1 MPNDALAWDV
11 IEARWLPRLYLA
23 CQAHFR
29 DVKLPS
35 HDHRH
40 HLRVWLLAK
49 ELLAALAEHDEIS
62 DELIEG
68 VMIAVFFHD
77 VGMSVT
83 RAAQHGRESRNICE
97 RWLAE
102 QRVSLVNSREM
113 LAAIEH
119 HDDKSYTTQQ
129 ARSERTR
136 ILPILAAC
144 DDSDAF
150 GAVGVFRYAE
160 IYLLRGIP
168 AVELAAHVLP
178 NLDSRYQHFQRMYG
192 DLAGFAER
200 HARRYEMT
208 RRFYEDFAQQV
219 AQAGYAP
226 TCFTGAIGV
235 INLFRAR
242 VIEGSDPPEALFDG
256 IRQNTS
262 DNGLFEFFQQFQS
275 ELTNIA
281 IINES

>member
-1 MPNDALAWDV
+1 MSSYESV
-11 IEARWLPRLYLA
+11 KQRIEIIEIHWLPRLREA

-49 ELLAALAEHDEIS
+49 ELLTALGEHEGIS

-68 VMIAVFFHD
+68 VLIAVFFHD

-119 HDDKSYTTQQ
+119 HDDKSYATHRH
-129 ARSERTR
+129 RSERRR
-136 ILPILAAC
+136 ILPIVAAC
-144 DDSDAF
+144 DDLDAF

-160 IYLLRGIP
+160 IYLLRGMP
-168 AVELAAHVLP
+168 AAELAAHVLP
-178 NLDSRYQHFQRMYG
+178 NLANRYRHFQRMYG
-192 DLAGFAER
+192 DVSGFAER
-200 HARRYEMT
+200 HARRYEVT
-208 RRFYEDFAQQV
+208 RRFYENFAQQV

-226 TCFTGAIGV
+226 ACFTGAVGV

-242 VIEGSDPPEALFDG
+242 VIEGSEPPEALFDD
-256 IRQNTS
+256 ICQHPS
-262 DNGLFEFFQQFQS
+262 DNGLFEFFQQFQD
-275 ELTNIA
+275 ELQHHL
-281 IINES
+281 